1 MERRSSRALS
11 RASPQLWQDRPVPAA
26 LEAMRG
32 SLTNPAIR
40 RLQLA
45 FAGSAIGQWACS
57 TAVTVFS
64 FTAGG
69 AAAVSLQLVLRMV
82 PSALAAPFLSTFAD
96 RYPRVRVMVVADLLR
111 VAIVTAMGVLVL
123 FDAPY
128 VLVLVASGLSGIVA
142 TAFEPAKAALL
153 PSLAERPEQLTAAN
167 AVSNSI
173 DSVSFFAGPA
183 LAGLLLAVSST
194 HAVLFV
200 TAGTLLWSALLVSRI
215 NEAPPTRAD
224 GQAEPGM
231 LAQVAEGIGA
241 VRDDARVRLLLTC
254 FAAQTFVD
262 GALTVLLAAVA
273 LDLLGLGASG
283 LGLLSAA
290 TGVGGVAGIA
300 ASAVLTGR
308 RRLGPAFA
316 LGMILWGLPLVAL
329 GLAPVTVVA
338 VAALA
343 MVGVANTL
351 VDVSGMTLLQR
362 AAPDDVIGRVF
373 GLLDTLILASVALGS
388 VAAGV
393 MLAVAG
399 VEAALIA
406 TGAVLPVLIALRW
419 RAVLAVDGRTVSPE
433 DVALLQRTDV
443 FAPLGPLGL
452 ERLAEALE
460 PVRVA
465 AGAAIVRE
473 GEQGDRFYLIV
484 AGTVDVSVNGAPVRE
499 QGPGE
504 YFGEIALLRDSP
516 RTATI
521 TARDDVELRSLRREP
536 FLATVAGHGGSA
548 EAAEA
553 TAVRRLATARPVAA
567 AG

>member
-1 MERRSSRALS
+1 VT
-11 RASPQLWQDRPVPAA
+11 WQDRGVPAA

-32 SLTNPAIR
+32 SLADPGIR

-45 FAGSAIGQWACS
+45 FAGSAIGQWACG

-69 AAAVSLQLVLRMV
+69 AGAVSLQVVLRMV
-82 PSALAAPFLSTFAD
+82 PAALAAPLLSTFAD

-111 VAIVTAMGVLVL
+111 VAIVTAMALMVAL
-123 FDAPY
+123 DAPY
-128 VLVLVASGLSGIVA
+128 LLVLVASGLSGIVA

-167 AVSNSI
+167 VVSNAI
-173 DSVSFFAGPA
+173 DSLSFFAGPA
-183 LAGLLLAVSST
+183 LAGLLLAVST
-194 HAVLFV
+194 TQTVLFV

-215 NEAPPTRAD
+215 QEAPRARED
-224 GQAEPGM
+224 GRAEAGM

-290 TGVGGVAGIA
+290 IGVGGVAGIA
-300 ASAVLTGR
+300 ASAALTGR
-308 RRLGPAFA
+308 RRLAPAFA
-316 LGMILWGLPLVAL
+316 LGMVLWGLPLVAL
-329 GLAPVTVVA
+329 GIAPATVVA

-343 MVGVANTL
+343 VLGIANTL

-362 AAPDDVIGRVF
+362 AAPEDVIGRVF
-373 GLLDTLILASVALGS
+373 GLLDALLLASVALGS

-393 MLAVAG
+393 ALQVAG

-406 TGAVLPVLIALRW
+406 TGALLPVLIALRW
-419 RAVLAVDGRTVSPE
+419 RAVLAVDGQAVSPR
-433 DVALLQRTDV
+433 DVALLRRIDV
-443 FAPLGPLGL
+443 FAPLGPVEL

-460 PVRVA
+460 PARA
-465 AGAAIVRE
+465 AGGEAIVRQ
-473 GEQGDRFYLIV
+473 GEPGDRFYVIV
-484 AGTVDVSVNGAPVRE
+484 AGTVDVSVDGERVRE

-504 YFGEIALLRDSP
+504 YFGEIALLRDGP
-516 RTATI
+516 RTATV

-553 TAVRRLATARPVAA
+553 AAVRRLATARPVAA

>member
-1 MERRSSRALS
+1 M
-11 RASPQLWQDRPVPAA
+11 PAA

-32 SLTNPAIR
+32 SLADPGIR

-45 FAGSAIGQWACS
+45 FAGSAIGQWACG

-82 PSALAAPFLSTFAD
+82 PSALAAPLLSTFAD

-111 VAIVTAMGVLVL
+111 VAIVTAMGLMVL
-123 FDAPY
+123 FGAPY
-128 VLVLVASGLSGIVA
+128 VLVLAASGLSGIVA

-153 PSLAERPEQLTAAN
+153 PTLAERPEQLTAAN
-167 AVSNSI
+167 VVSNAI

-194 HAVLFV
+194 QAVLFV

-215 NEAPPTRAD
+215 REAPRARD
-224 GQAEPGM
+224 DAQAEAGM

-241 VRDDARVRLLLTC
+241 VRADARVRLLLTC

-273 LDLLGLGASG
+273 LGLLGLGASG

-290 TGVGGVAGIA
+290 IGVGGVAGIA

-308 RRLGPAFA
+308 RRLAPAFA
-316 LGMILWGLPLVAL
+316 VGMVLWGLPLVAL
-329 GLAPVTVVA
+329 GVAPATAVA

-343 MVGVANTL
+343 VVGIANTL

-362 AAPDDVIGRVF
+362 AAPEDVIGRVF
-373 GLLDTLILASVALGS
+373 GLLDAVLLGSVALGS

-393 MLAVAG
+393 ALQVVG

-406 TGAVLPVLIALRW
+406 TGAVLPVLMALRW
-419 RAVLAVDGRTVSPE
+419 RAVLAVDGQAASPR
-433 DVALLQRTDV
+433 DVALLRRIDV
-443 FAPLGPLGL
+443 FAPLGPVEL

-460 PVRVA
+460 PARAA
-465 AGAAIVRE
+465 AGEAIVRQ
-473 GEQGDRFYLIV
+473 GEPGDRFYVIV
-484 AGTVDVSVNGAPVRE
+484 TGTVDVSVDGRRVRE

-516 RTATI
+516 RTATV

-553 TAVRRLATARPVAA
+553 AAMRRLGTARPVAT

>member
-1 MERRSSRALS
+1 VA
-11 RASPQLWQDRPVPAA
+11 AA
-26 LEAMRG
+26 LDAMRG
-32 SLTNPAIR
+32 SLANPGIR

-45 FAGSAIGQWACS
+45 FAGSAIGHWAAG

-69 AAAVSLQLVLRMV
+69 AAAVSLQLVLRML

-111 VAIVTAMGVLVL
+111 VAIVTAMALMVL

-128 VLVLVASGLSGIVA
+128 VLVLVASGLSGIVS

-153 PSLAERPEQLTAAN
+153 PTLAERPEQLTAAN
-167 AVSNSI
+167 VVSNSV
-173 DSVSFFAGPA
+173 DSMSFFVGPA

-194 HAVLFV
+194 QAVLFV
-200 TAGTLLWSALLVSRI
+200 TAGTLLWSAALVSRI
-215 NEAPPTRAD
+215 REAPRARKD
-224 GQAEPGM
+224 AEAETEPGM
-231 LAQVAEGIGA
+231 VAQVAEGIGA
-241 VRDDARVRLLLTC
+241 VRGDARLRLLLGL

-262 GALTVLLAAVA
+262 GALAVLLAAVA
-273 LDLLGLGASG
+273 LDLLGLGEAG

-290 TGVGGVAGIA
+290 VGVGGLAGIA
-300 ASAVLTGR
+300 ASAALTGR
-308 RRLGPAFA
+308 RRLAPAFGV
-316 LGMILWGLPLVAL
+316 GMVLWGLPLVLL

-338 VAALA
+338 VVALA
-343 MVGVANTL
+343 IVGVGNTL

-362 AAPDDVIGRVF
+362 AAPENVIGRVF
-373 GLLDTLILASVALGS
+373 GLLDTLILAAVALGS
-388 VAAGV
+388 VVAGV
-393 MLAVAG
+393 LLEVVG

-419 RAVLAVDGRTVSPE
+419 RAVLAVDARAVSPE
-433 DVALLQRTDV
+433 DLALLRAVDV
-443 FAPLGPLGL
+443 FAPLGPVEL

-460 PVRVA
+460 PVRAA
-465 AGAAIVRE
+465 AGEALFRQGEAGE
-473 GEQGDRFYLIV
+473 GFYLIV
-484 AGTVDVSVNGAPVRE
+484 SGTVEVAVDGVRVRE
-499 QGPGE
+499 QGPGS

-516 RTATI
+516 RTATV
-521 TARDDVELRSLRREP
+521 TARDDLELRMLRREP

-548 EAAEA
+548 AAAEA